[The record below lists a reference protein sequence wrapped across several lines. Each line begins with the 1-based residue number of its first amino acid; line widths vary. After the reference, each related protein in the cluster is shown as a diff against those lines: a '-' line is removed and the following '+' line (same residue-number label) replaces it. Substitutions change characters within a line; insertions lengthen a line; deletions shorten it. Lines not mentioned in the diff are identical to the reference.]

1 MPMLRILFLV
11 CLGLILPS
19 CDETPTQGKSPRSSD
34 TKSAGFDAAITGAY
48 EGAVSGGGVLVL
60 LPQAG
65 FNKQGYFFL
74 ADGRGI
80 RPHGV
85 TFALPRG
92 LAPGKHQLNSPSAL
106 EIGTVPSVRVDRDMG
121 DEVLSWG
128 KNSTGFLDLTAFPD
142 DESKLSGSLVAGSF
156 EFETED
162 ANGRK
167 ITVKGKFSF
176 KTK

>member
-11 CLGLILPS
+11 CLGLVLPS
-19 CDETPTQGKSPRSSD
+19 CDETPSQGESPASSK
-34 TKSAGFDAAITGAY
+34 TKDAGFDAAITGAY
-48 EGAVSGGGVLVL
+48 EGAVSGDGVLVL

-85 TFALPRG
+85 TFVLPRG

-106 EIGTVPSVRVDRDMG
+106 AIGTVPSVRVDRDMK
-121 DEVLSWG
+121 DKVLSSG
-128 KNSTGFLDLTAFPD
+128 MNTTGFLDLTAFAGD
-142 DESKLSGSLVAGSF
+142 ASKLSGSLVAGSF
-156 EFETED
+156 EFETAD

-176 KTK
+176 KVK

>member
-1 MPMLRILFLV
+1 MIRIMFLV
-11 CLGLILPS
+11 CLGLVLPS
-19 CDETPTQGKSPRSSD
+19 CDETPSQGKSHRSSN
-34 TKSAGFDAAITGAY
+34 TKDVGFDAAITGAY
-48 EGAVSGGGVLVL
+48 EGDVSGGGVLVL

-74 ADGRGI
+74 SDGQGI

-85 TFALPRG
+85 TFVLPRG
-92 LAPGKHQLNSPSAL
+92 LAPGQHQLKSPAAL
-106 EIGTVPSVRVDRDMG
+106 AIGTVPSVRVDRDMG
-121 DEVLSWG
+121 DKVISSG
-128 KNSTGFLDLTAFPD
+128 MNTTGFLDLTAFAD
-142 DESKLSGSLVAGSF
+142 DENNLSGSDVAGRF

-176 KTK
+176 KAK